1 MKLNPIRQLDDR
13 LINQIAAGEVVERP
27 ASLLKELVENSIDAG
42 ATRIRVQSE
51 RGGIKRI
58 RVIDNGCGIPVDELK
73 LALSRHATSKLRE
86 YDDLFNVSSLG
97 FRGEAL
103 PSIGAVSRLAVT
115 SGVTH
120 AETAYKV
127 ECHGGGEVSD
137 PQPMPHN
144 IGTEVEVSDLF
155 FNTPARRKFLK
166 TEKTEL
172 RHLEDVMRRVALS
185 RPDIAMEFIHNG
197 REVLNVPAAET
208 AAAREKRIEVLCGK
222 QFATHSIFITDSTGS
237 VSIEGWIGLPA
248 FSRSQRDMQY
258 FFVNGRP
265 VRDHLIG
272 HAVRRAYSDVLY
284 HGRHPAFVLFLQ
296 IDPRLVDVN
305 VHPAKTEVRFRDSRA
320 VHDYIYRTLHRAIAG
335 LTPEQSRVSL
345 PGPKSAAEIAET
357 MSRPASMHSSG
368 GFGPKQSQQNI
379 RMLVEEQM
387 SAYQRFAHSDAKQGP
402 GFSDTVPE
410 SLSNEKGA
418 HEEIPPM
425 GFAIAQLKGV
435 YILAENAEGLIMVDM
450 HAAHERITY
459 ESLKSQFDAGNVNSQ
474 PLLVPVSLH
483 VSEKEGKAAIEHL
496 ALFTQYGFDIDQ
508 IGEEQLVIRAVPST
522 LSRSNIE
529 VLIRDVLSDLVEFG
543 LSDRIQHAEQEILS
557 SMACHGSIRANRKL
571 TLEEMN
577 ALLRQIESVERSGQ
591 CNHGRPTWMSVSL
604 QEIDK
609 WFMRGR

>member
-42 ATRIRVQSE
+42 ATRITVQAE
-51 RGGIKRI
+51 RGGIKRV
-58 RVIDNGCGIPVDELK
+58 RVIDNGHGIPSGELK

-86 YDDLFNVSSLG
+86 YDDLFAVSSLG

-103 PSIGAVSRLAVT
+103 PSIGAVSRMKVT
-115 SGVTH
+115 SGNIH
-120 AETAYKV
+120 DEKAYQV

-137 PQPMPHN
+137 PHPVPYKS
-144 IGTEVEVSDLF
+144 GTEVEVSDLF

-172 RHLEDVMRRVALS
+172 RHLEEVIRRVALS

-197 REVLNVPAAET
+197 KEILNVPAAET
-208 AAAREKRIEVLCGK
+208 AAACEKRIAVICGK
-222 QFATHSIFITDSTGS
+222 QFATQSVFITDSAES

-258 FFVNGRP
+258 LFVNGRP

-284 HGRHPAFVLFLQ
+284 HGRHPAFVLFLE

-305 VHPAKTEVRFRDSRA
+305 VHPAKTEVRFRDTRA
-320 VHDYIYRTLHRAIAG
+320 VHDYIYRTLHRSIAD
-335 LTPEQSRVSL
+335 LTPEQSHVTL
-345 PGPKSAAEIAET
+345 PGPKST
-357 MSRPASMHSSG
+357 MKHTEVTPQPSSTQTSG
-368 GFGPKQSQQNI
+368 GFGSKQSQQNI
-379 RMLVEEQM
+379 RMLVEEQL
-387 SAYQRFAHSDAKQGP
+387 SAYRQFARSDGEGDL
-402 GFSDTVPE
+402 GFTGSVSIEKETPE
-410 SLSNEKGA
+410 EV
-418 HEEIPPM
+418 PPM

-459 ESLKSQFDAGNVNSQ
+459 ESLKSQFDEGNINSQ

-483 VSEKEGKAAIEHL
+483 VSEKEGEAAVEHL
-496 ALFTQYGFDIDQ
+496 ALFKQYGFDIDQ
-508 IGEEQLVIRAVPST
+508 IGEEHLVIRAVPSI
-522 LSRSNIE
+522 LSRTNIE
-529 VLIRDVLSDLVEFG
+529 GLIRDVLSDLAEFG
-543 LSDRIQHAEQEILS
+543 LSDRIRHAEHEILS

-571 TLEEMN
+571 SLEEMN
-577 ALLRQIESVERSGQ
+577 ALLRQIENVERSGQ

-609 WFMRGR
+609 WFLRGR